1 MNRELLKLKKMLI
14 KNNVQS
20 KEDAIAEALSKLI
33 RETREGLIEIND
45 FINEFSKFK
54 KDEEGAI
61 AYK

>member
-33 RETREGLIEIND
+33 RETREGLIDIND
-45 FINEFSKFK
+45 CINEFSK
-54 KDEEGAI
+54 I
-61 AYK
+61 I

>member
-33 RETREGLIEIND
+33 TRTREGLIEIND
-45 FINEFSKFK
+45 FINEFSK
-54 KDEEGAI
+54 I
-61 AYK
+61 I